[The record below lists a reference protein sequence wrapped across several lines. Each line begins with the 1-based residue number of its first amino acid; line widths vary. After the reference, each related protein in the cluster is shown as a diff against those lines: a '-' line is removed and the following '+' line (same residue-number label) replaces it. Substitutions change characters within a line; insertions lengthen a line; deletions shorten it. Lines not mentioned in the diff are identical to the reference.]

1 MNKSEQIKVKL
12 VKIDFMNYQEIRQ
25 FQDENLTKVSEEQQL
40 NLFFASLEMKAKNIN

>member
-25 FQDENLTKVSEEQQL
+25 FQDENLTKVSEEQ
-40 NLFFASLEMKAKNIN
+40 